1 MEKIMTSWNAEQV
14 NPKGGVDV
22 DNPDQVVL
30 AIYGKK

>member
-22 DNPDQVVL
+22 DKNKCDNMG
-30 AIYGKK
+30 AE